1 MAHFMKNRIHVPQ
14 EVKDRVD
21 SEIRRCIEI
30 AEREYN
36 RTFRFPTV
44 VYKKRGRVAGTACD
58 LDYSIDINSVLL
70 MENLD
75 IFIDGRTGRGTITH
89 EFAHLVDGI
98 VNPETRETEIVW
110 GYRGARRTKRS
121 VHGPSWRRIM
131 RMFGAKPSRCHT
143 YDTTNSS
150 VKKRS
155 SKKHVWVCGCGN
167 GRVVLTD
174 YKHNKQ
180 IVKAPTGYGVYK
192 RGHTSGRCGVYTY
205 QGLSSDWN
213 ELPTVKSRFP
223 KAANPAYP
231 EWATKDLG
239 TVTPRQA
246 MRKAGLSKVDLCLA
260 MYKINFPMPRQKL
273 IQMFMDELGMSK
285 ACASTYYSNTKKKIQ
300 NGA

>member
-1 MAHFMKNRIHVPQ
+1 MKNRVHVPQ

-21 SEIRRCIEI
+21 SEIKRCIEI
-30 AEREYN
+30 AEKHYD

-44 VYKKRGRVAGTACD
+44 IYKKRGRVAGTACD
-58 LDYSIDINSVLL
+58 LDYAIDINSVLL

-75 IFIDGRTGRGTITH
+75 TFIDGRTGRGTITH

-131 RMFGAKPSRCHT
+131 RLFGAKPSRCHT
-143 YDTTNSS
+143 YDTKNSS
-150 VKKRS
+150 VKKKS
-155 SKKHVWVCGCGN
+155 SKKHVWVCGCGI

-174 YKHNKQ
+174 YKHKQQ

-192 RGHTSGRCGVYTY
+192 RQHPVSRCGKYTY
-205 QGLSSDWN
+205 RGLVGSESTHTV
-213 ELPTVKSRFP
+213 PTTVP
-223 KAANPAYP
+223 VAASTPYP
-231 EWATKDLG
+231 EWARKDLG

-246 MRKAGLSKVDLCLA
+246 MRKAGMSKVDLCLA

-273 IQMFMDELGMSK
+273 IQMFMDELGMTK